1 MIQQVMK
8 KLFLSAII
16 IIIICGNLFSQK
28 VNQEPSID
36 EISSQVE
43 KFTQVLNVLNKNYVD
58 TVNIPILTE
67 EAIRGMLLALDPH
80 SVYISAKDV
89 KAVEEPL
96 LGSFEGIG
104 VTFQIIRDTINIIE
118 VIAGGPSEIVGI
130 FPGDKIVKINDSIA
144 CGDFVTNEYVT
155 KKLRGPK
162 GTSAKITVKRPGKDD
177 LIDFTIIRDK
187 IPLNSINAAYMI
199 EPGVAYIKIDRFSR
213 TTIEEFKT
221 NINELKQNNID
232 FLVLDLRGNGGGFL
246 ATAVQLADEFL
257 DAGKLIV
264 YTKGRSMPE
273 NKYNSTIRGDYEK
286 GKLIVL
292 VDERSA
298 SASEIVAGAL
308 QDWDRAIIM
317 GRRTFGKGLVQNPYY
332 LNDGSLIRLTVAKYY
347 TPTGRCI
354 QKPYENSDEYYK
366 DIEKR
371 LKKGELM
378 HPDSIHFPDSLKY
391 LTLLKKR
398 IVYGGGG
405 IMPDVFIPLDT
416 SMNFKLTNQLV
427 RKNIY
432 NMFAIDKMSNIR
444 SQLLKNYPN
453 KEIFREKYVITENLF
468 NDFLNYAKNNDIEID
483 STELEKSK
491 NFIQT
496 VLKASIARYL
506 YGISG
511 YYYNIYDIDNELKN
525 AIEIGKTGDVFN
537 KLY

>member
-1 MIQQVMK
+1 
-8 KLFLSAII
+8 
-16 IIIICGNLFSQK
+16 
-28 VNQEPSID
+28 
-36 EISSQVE
+36 
-43 KFTQVLNVLNKNYVD
+43 
-58 TVNIPILTE
+58 
-67 EAIRGMLLALDPH
+67 
-80 SVYISAKDV
+80 
-89 KAVEEPL
+89 
-96 LGSFEGIG
+96 
-104 VTFQIIRDTINIIE
+104 
-118 VIAGGPSEIVGI
+118 
-130 FPGDKIVKINDSIA
+130 
-144 CGDFVTNEYVT
+144 
-155 KKLRGPK
+155 
-162 GTSAKITVKRPGKDD
+162 
-177 LIDFTIIRDK
+177 
-187 IPLNSINAAYMI
+187 
-199 EPGVAYIKIDRFSR
+199 
-213 TTIEEFKT
+213 
-221 NINELKQNNID
+221 
-232 FLVLDLRGNGGGFL
+232 
-246 ATAVQLADEFL
+246 VQLADEFL

-453 KEIFREKYVITENLF
+453 KEIFREKYVITDNLF

>member
-1 MIQQVMK
+1 MK
-8 KLFLSAII
+8 KLFLSAI

-28 VNQEPSID
+28 VNQETSVED
-36 EISSQVE
+36 ISTQVE
-43 KFTQVLNVLNKNYVD
+43 KFNQVLNVLNKNYVD

-67 EAIRGMLLALDPH
+67 EAIKGMLSALDPH

-118 VIAGGPSEIVGI
+118 VIAGGPAEMVGI
-130 FPGDKIVKINDSIA
+130 FPGDKIIKINDSIA

-453 KEIFREKYVITENLF
+453 KEIFREKYVITDNLF

>member
-1 MIQQVMK
+1 MK
-8 KLFLSAII
+8 KLFLSAI

-28 VNQEPSID
+28 VNQEPSINKLTP
-36 EISSQVE
+36 QVQ
-43 KFTQVLNVLNKNYVD
+43 KFSQVLNILDKNYVD
-58 TVNIPILTE
+58 TVNLSKLTE
-67 EAIRGMLLALDPH
+67 EAIRAILSALDPH

-118 VIAGGPSEIVGI
+118 VIAGGPAEMVGI
-130 FPGDKIVKINDSIA
+130 FPGDKIIKINDSIA
-144 CGDFVTNEYVT
+144 CGDIVTNEFVT
-155 KKLRGPK
+155 KKLRGHK
-162 GTSAKITVKRPGKDD
+162 GTSVNITIKRPGKRDFM
-177 LIDFTIIRDK
+177 DFTIIRDK

-199 EPGVAYIKIDRFSR
+199 EPGIAYIKIDRFSR
-213 TTIEEFKT
+213 TTIDEFKT
-221 NINELKQNNID
+221 NINELKRNNID
-232 FLVLDLRGNGGGFL
+232 FLILDLRGNGGGFL

-264 YTKGRSMPE
+264 YTQGRNTPE
-273 NKYNSTIRGDYEK
+273 NRYNATYRGDYEK

-298 SASEIVAGAL
+298 SASEIVSGAL

-354 QKPYENSDEYYK
+354 QKPYENGDEYYK
-366 DIEKR
+366 DIENR
-371 LKKGELM
+371 LKNGELM
-378 HPDSIHFPDSLKY
+378 HPDSIHFPDSLRY

-398 IVYGGGG
+398 TVYGGGG

-416 SMNFKLTNQLV
+416 SMNFKLANQLI

-432 NMFAIDKMSNIR
+432 NMFAIDNMGNIR
-444 SQLLKNYPN
+444 NQLLKNYPN
-453 KEIFREKYVITENLF
+453 KEIFREKYVITDNLF

-511 YYYNIYDIDNELKN
+511 YYYNIYDVDYELKN
-525 AIEIGKTGDVFN
+525 AIEIGKIGEIFEQ
-537 KLY
+537 LY